1 MDESVE
7 SARSVNNKE
16 HSKILILDGHSKAAA
31 AAVLALPARSE
42 LHVAATEE
50 DCLCFASHRI
60 ARKLA
65 QPRAVA
71 ELRTWIEQLDRDEN
85 FDLII
90 PSTEASLLA
99 VKPDDLDPALQA
111 WRTHSARQSHCHGY
125 RIAGLRHM
133 ANRHQADTQQGRP
146 P

>member
-1 MDESVE
+1 
-7 SARSVNNKE
+7 VNEKE
-16 HSKILILDGHSKAAA
+16 HPKILILDGHSKAAA

-42 LHVAATEE
+42 LHVAAIEE
-50 DCLCFASHRI
+50 DCLCFASHRT

-65 QPRAVA
+65 QPRASG

-99 VKPDDLDPALQA
+99 MKPDVLDAV
-111 WRTHSARQSHCHGY
+111 
-125 RIAGLRHM
+125 LRS
-133 ANRHQADTQQGRP
+133 
-146 P
+146 